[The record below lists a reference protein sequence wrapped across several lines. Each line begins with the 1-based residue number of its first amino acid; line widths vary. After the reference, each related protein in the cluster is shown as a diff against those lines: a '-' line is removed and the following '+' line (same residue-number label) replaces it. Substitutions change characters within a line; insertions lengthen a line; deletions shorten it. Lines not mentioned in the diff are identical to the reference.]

1 LSPNQSPLI
10 LVTKSDTFQKPI
22 WNGDNFVTY
31 FCAIKKDDMSEHYF
45 RIELQLTQKELA
57 KLLRI
62 DKSAVVHAER
72 GRRSL
77 SKKSNKII
85 DKFRDAI
92 FTQTLTEESKTKAST
107 LRSEQTATSVA
118 ILKKDIE
125 DYKYRLTFNQ
135 RAFHGMSEKFEN
147 LLQSIEKLHSLQQFP
162 EKFEEVENTWIDLQI
177 RLNEKKLRACSL
189 EKKHQLELRI
199 AEITAGLAK
208 AEEMLRQMEGQ

>member
-1 LSPNQSPLI
+1 
-10 LVTKSDTFQKPI
+10 
-22 WNGDNFVTY
+22 
-31 FCAIKKDDMSEHYF
+31 MSEHYF
-45 RIELQLTQKELA
+45 RSELQLTQKELA

-125 DYKYRLTFNQ
+125 DYQYRLTFNQ

-208 AEEMLRQMEGQ
+208 AEEMLRQMEGQEENVL